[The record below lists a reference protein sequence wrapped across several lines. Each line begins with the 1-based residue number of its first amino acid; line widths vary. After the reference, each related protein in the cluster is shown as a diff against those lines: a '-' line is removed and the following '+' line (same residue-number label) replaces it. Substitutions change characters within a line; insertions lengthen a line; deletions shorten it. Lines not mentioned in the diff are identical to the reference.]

1 MAAHNKLT
9 QKQVEAAKA
18 DGKQSKLA
26 DGGGLYLLLHP
37 NGSKYWRMRYRHGG
51 REKTLALGVYP
62 AVSLKQAR
70 ELARAA
76 RAQTAAGIDPVAERR
91 RTRPGSGRSLPELAH
106 EWQKS
111 RIGQRARNTLEGDRF
126 SLAYLT
132 EYYKNNTD
140 INDITTAGVSKFIE
154 HLNRRNIPARAK
166 RTVQILAQIWDYA
179 VRRGIITDE
188 RRNPATTARPLLNTS
203 KPKPQPHIRPD
214 ELTDFYRA
222 LQTAH
227 DLHPY
232 ARPLL
237 LLAALTAPRPNT
249 LLSARWQDIDLSA
262 RLWHIPAAAMKT
274 KNNFTQP
281 LSDWAVEILQEL
293 YTQTGHTPHLFPCIR
308 PRRKNDPRPPH
319 VGIKFALNAIKRLG
333 YDGKTPG
340 KSNHTMHGFR
350 HLLANICLTAGKDTL
365 TTDLAL
371 GHISRAALQRAGFSS
386 LHHYLTADSYR
397 LQERR
402 ELAEWYSRRHRQAY
416 EAAAQTPQN
425 KKPPEK
431 NSDGILPKTLAI
443 KPKRY

>member
-9 QKQVEAAKA
+9 QKQIEAAKA

-51 REKTLALGVYP
+51 CEKTLALGVYP

-91 RTRPGSGRSLPELAH
+91 RTRPGSGRSLPEIARA
-106 EWQKS
+106 WYGS
-111 RIGQRARNTLEGDRF
+111 RQGQRADNTLEGDRR

-132 EYYKNNTD
+132 DYYKDNTD
-140 INDITTAGVSKFIE
+140 INDITTACVSKFIE
-154 HLNRRNIPARAK
+154 HLNRINIPACAR

-179 VRRGIITDE
+179 VQRGIITDE

-214 ELTDFYRA
+214 ELPDFYRT

-237 LLAALTAPRPNT
+237 LLAALTVPRPSA
-249 LLSARWQDIDLSA
+249 LLSARWQDIDLTA
-262 RLWHIPAAAMKT
+262 RLWHIPAADMKT
-274 KNNFTQP
+274 KHPFTVP
-281 LSDWAVEILQEL
+281 LSDWAVEILREL
-293 YTQTGHTPHLFPCIR
+293 HTQTGDNIHLFPGIR
-308 PRRKNDPRPPH
+308 PRRKPAPPIPTTSASNSPTTPSDDWAMTAAPRQIQTHHARIPRPLHQHQPDRRKRHPH
-319 VGIKFALNAIKRLG
+319 NRPRPWPHQPRRPPTRRLLKPAPLP
-333 YDGKTPG
+333 DRRQLPPP
-340 KSNHTMHGFR
+340 
-350 HLLANICLTAGKDTL
+350 
-365 TTDLAL
+365 
-371 GHISRAALQRAGFSS
+371 RAAR
-386 LHHYLTADSYR
+386 T
-397 LQERR
+397 RR
-402 ELAEWYSRRHRQAY
+402 MVRPPPPPSIRSRR
-416 EAAAQTPQN
+416 
-425 KKPPEK
+425 
-431 NSDGILPKTLAI
+431 PKHLQ
-443 KPKRY
+443 